1 MCYNRTLILN
11 IGVIMAKLITQSF
24 AKIPNEYVSVERSRS
39 LSLLEEK
46 LVYMLINAM
55 QKRWEN
61 TKYLAPHADYN
72 YIAQD
77 EISIN
82 DFTTTME
89 IGIKDDKLIY
99 QSLKNLFDYSLAVH
113 TEDETQF
120 VHLFGDMKINRK
132 TKQIKYCFSFTFIE
146 YFIGICRD
154 YFMLSVNE
162 VIGLNSTHAIRIYQL
177 LKTKQNMDKK
187 KFEYSIDEIKKQL
200 NIENKYKHYTHLKQ
214 RVLELAKTQING
226 SEASQFNI
234 DYEEIKTGKAVTSI
248 VFHLLPKSKN
258 YYQENN
264 LIAGYKLDQI
274 SKYCQKW
281 KKEYGKHEVVHILAD
296 KILAELKHKN
306 PSRATIGN
314 ALDTIHVITKQ
325 QKLL

>member
-1 MCYNRTLILN
+1 
-11 IGVIMAKLITQSF
+11 MAKLITQSF

-55 QKRWEN
+55 QKRWES
-61 TKYLAPHADYN
+61 TKHLTPHTDYN
-72 YIAQD
+72 YICQD
-77 EISIN
+77 EISID
-82 DFTTTME
+82 DFTSTMQ
-89 IGIKDDKLIY
+89 IGVKDDKLIY

-132 TKQIKYCFSFTFIE
+132 TRQIKYAFSFTFIE

-162 VIGLNSTHAIRIYQL
+162 VIGLNSTHAIRIYQI

-187 KFEYSIDEIKKQL
+187 QFEYGIEEIKKQL
-200 NIENKYKHYTHLKQ
+200 NIEKKYKLYGHLKSA
-214 RVLELAKTQING
+214 VLEIAKTQING

-248 VFHLLPKSKN
+248 KFHILVKGKN

-274 SKYCQKW
+274 TTHCHKW
-281 KKEYGKHEVVHILAD
+281 KKEHDKNDVIHILAD
-296 KILAELKHKN
+296 KILNELKAKN
-306 PSRATIGN
+306 PSRVAVAN
-314 ALDTIHVITKQ
+314 WLDTISVITKQ

>member
-1 MCYNRTLILN
+1 
-11 IGVIMAKLITQSF
+11 MAKLITQSF

-55 QKRWEN
+55 QKRWES
-61 TKYLAPHADYN
+61 TKHLTPQADYN
-72 YIAQD
+72 YICQD
-77 EISIN
+77 EISID
-82 DFTTTME
+82 DFTRTMQ
-89 IGIKDDKLIY
+89 IGVKDDKLIY

-132 TKQIKYCFSFTFIE
+132 TRQIKYAFSFTFIE

-162 VIGLNSTHAIRIYQL
+162 VIGLNSTHAIRIYQI
-177 LKTKQNMDKK
+177 LKTKHNMDKK
-187 KFEYSIDEIKKQL
+187 QFEYGIEEIKKQL
-200 NIENKYKHYTHLKQ
+200 NIEKKYKLYGHLKSA
-214 RVLELAKTQING
+214 VLEIAKTQINS

-234 DYEEIKTGKAVTSI
+234 DYEEIKTGKVVTSI
-248 VFHLLPKSKN
+248 KFHILAKGKN

-274 SKYCQKW
+274 TTHCHKW
-281 KKEYGKHEVVHILAD
+281 KKEYDKNDVVHILAD
-296 KILAELKHKN
+296 KILNELKTKN
-306 PSRATIGN
+306 PSRVVVADW
-314 ALDTIHVITKQ
+314 LDTISVITKQ